1 MKTKFLVPEIDRK
14 RWAKE
19 FKERMRLY
27 ELKSKDLNDIG
38 ASSNSEQRINK
49 LKNGAIPLIEP
60 FLALCR
66 FFNCPPDVFLYANP
80 KWVECEIDRSIDD
93 IWPWR
98 ILGLYKD
105 TCYLV
110 PNYEIYDLGYEF
122 TVGAKIKRLKK
133 EPDPAQYSNYHQW
146 GTKYDLENRV
156 AGGKIVYHFPY
167 LDDEKTSAKIFSLL
181 NQHGLSNKQVQKL
194 LGLSAQSLSN
204 RRCPPGGSRT
214 WQRWTIRD
222 IYKLSWIL
230 NLRFED
236 LLKIKYQREKR
247 KSIFDPIVFIMH
259 YEPRKKKAPA
269 KKPARHDD

>member
-1 MKTKFLVPEIDRK
+1 MKAKFLVPEIDRK

-133 EPDPAQYSNYHQW
+133 EPDPARYSNYNQW

-167 LDDEKTSAKIFSLL
+167 LDDEKTSAKNFFSFESTRPVKQASPKAAWLKHPVAFKQKMSARRFTYVAAVD
-181 NQHGLSNKQVQKL
+181 NQGHL
-194 LGLSAQSLSN
+194 
-204 RRCPPGGSRT
+204 
-214 WQRWTIRD
+214 
-222 IYKLSWIL
+222 
-230 NLRFED
+230 
-236 LLKIKYQREKR
+236 
-247 KSIFDPIVFIMH
+247 
-259 YEPRKKKAPA
+259 
-269 KKPARHDD
+269 